1 MRPASLLALLALVLA
16 PLEALA
22 QRVVLWH
29 AYRGDEQRALEQ
41 SVDLWRAS
49 HPGAQV
55 EVLAMPYE
63 SYASKLE
70 AAIPHGNGPDVFI
83 DAHERVASYRSRR
96 LLAPVARLDEA
107 GLAYARGFDDTA
119 VRAFRD
125 GGALWA
131 VPLSVK
137 CAALYVNPALLP
149 PGATI
154 RSLADLDALRA
165 RLPRGTFPLV
175 YEASSAYLH
184 AAFAHA
190 FGSGLLDDQGRYL
203 FVGDG
208 AERSVARVLSML
220 DARTIPEEASGT
232 LVSQL
237 FVTGRAAAAI
247 SGPWLA
253 AELGDR
259 VRFTVQPLPTV
270 PEAGGRALEPF
281 ATVEG
286 VMLSSQA
293 RDPAAALD
301 LARSLADVDAA
312 TLRARVGRQVVVTR
326 AVWERAADIA
336 QDPLLSTFR
345 AAAMGARPM
354 PVHPRMRATWEPARM
369 ALAKALRRDGTVR
382 AALEEGARRFADV
395 TRPLP
400 PRRDGTLALLA
411 VGGLALGLVFA
422 ALRRARDPEYR
433 VALRRSV
440 PAYRWVAHAAVT
452 VGLLVVTPVVIG
464 ATTSLYATREGQS
477 YYVGLA
483 NYVDILVARG
493 GPLLATGSFYRVLL
507 VTCLWT
513 AVNIA
518 IHLALGVSLA
528 LLLSRPA
535 LRMKAL
541 YRVLLILPWAVP
553 SYVTAL
559 AWKGMFH
566 RQFGAMNALLAAVG
580 AEPVSWFARFSTAFA
595 ANVATN
601 AWLGFPFMMVVTI
614 GALAGIPKDLYEAA
628 SVDGA
633 TPWQQFWKI
642 TVPMLRPS
650 LGPAVALGTVW
661 TFNQFNVVFLV
672 SGGEPDGETEIL
684 VSEAYRWAFTR
695 QAQYGYAAAYSVLIF
710 LLLTLATRRR
720 GGDR

>member
-1 MRPASLLALLALVLA
+1 MRLALALLALVLLA
-16 PLEALA
+16 PAEALA

-41 SVDLWRAS
+41 AVELWREGRPRAR
-49 HPGAQV
+49 V
-55 EVLAMPYE
+55 EVLAMPFE

-70 AAIPHGNGPDVFI
+70 AAIPHGNGPDLFI
-83 DAHERVASYRSRR
+83 DAHERVTSYRSRG
-96 LLAPVARLDEA
+96 LVAPIAAEPGYAASFDETAR
-107 GLAYARGFDDTA
+107 
-119 VRAFRD
+119 RAFSAD
-125 GGALWA
+125 GRLWGVA
-131 VPLSVK
+131 LSVK
-137 CAALYVNPALLP
+137 CVALYVNPALLP
-149 PGATI
+149 PGFVI
-154 RSLADLDALRA
+154 RSLGDLEALRA
-165 RLPRGTFPLV
+165 RLPRGTYPLV
-175 YEASSAYLH
+175 YEAQSAYLH

-190 FGSGLLDDQGRYL
+190 FGSGLLDAEGRYL
-203 FVGDG
+203 FVGAG
-208 AERSVARVLSML
+208 AERSVARVLALL
-220 DARTIPEEASGT
+220 DAGTVPEEASGT

-237 FVTGRAAAAI
+237 FASGRAVAAI
-247 SGPWLA
+247 SGPWFA

-259 VRFTVQPLPTV
+259 LRYTVQPLPTV

-286 VMLSSQA
+286 VMVSA
-293 RDPAAALD
+293 RASEALAAQD
-301 LARSLADVDAA
+301 LARFLGSPEAA
-312 TLRARVGRQVVVTR
+312 RIRARVGRQVVATR
-326 AVWERAADIA
+326 AAWEGASDLAG
-336 QDPLLSTFR
+336 DPLLATFR

-354 PVHPRMRATWEPARM
+354 PVHPRMRAAWEPARM

-382 AALEEGARRFADV
+382 AALDEGARRFADV

-400 PRRDGTLALLA
+400 PPRDGSLALLA
-411 VGGLALGLVFA
+411 VGALGLGCAFA
-422 ALRRARDPEYR
+422 MLRRARDPAQLT
-433 VALRRSV
+433 ALRRSL

-452 VGLLVVTPVVIG
+452 VGLLVVTPVLIG
-464 ATTSLYATREGQS
+464 AATSLYAARDGRS

-483 NYVDILVARG
+483 NYVDILTARG
-493 GPLLATGSFYRVLL
+493 GALLGTGSFYRVLL

-513 AVNIA
+513 VVNIA

-535 LRMKAL
+535 LRLKAL

-566 RQFGAMNALLAAVG
+566 RQFGAVNAVLAALG
-580 AEPVSWFARFSTAFA
+580 GEPVSWFARFSTAFA

-614 GALAGIPKDLYEAA
+614 GALAGIPRDLYEAA
-628 SVDGA
+628 AVDGA
-633 TPWQQFWKI
+633 TRWQQFWKI

-650 LGPAVALGTVW
+650 LGPSVALGTVW

-710 LLLTLATRRR
+710 LLLAVATRKR
-720 GGDR
+720 GAR